1 MVQSMPK
8 IAPSRKELQEIHRKL
23 STWEKAVDRSKKPR
37 SRYTATIGWKGMA
50 ALLQY
55 NIALRTAR
63 LGACLLE
70 RSLDNRQDGL
80 LFGLTKR
87 PMFESYTRG
96 MWLEFVADE
105 DFAESFL
112 SRSRV
117 DAEREWT
124 TLASKRNS
132 PGLAKMWN
140 DLNKRKIMEDTVSW
154 MKGKK
159 DWWNDSTH
167 MAARSAWMGWS
178 NEYGEVIH
186 NNEQIRSDLVALLE
200 IGAQCAGHMHTL
212 SKGRGESEQERF
224 IHDEKE
230 RLRRLLTA

>member
-1 MVQSMPK
+1 M
-8 IAPSRKELQEIHRKL
+8 
-23 STWEKAVDRSKKPR
+23 
-37 SRYTATIGWKGMA
+37 
-50 ALLQY
+50 
-55 NIALRTAR
+55 
-63 LGACLLE
+63 
-70 RSLDNRQDGL
+70 
-80 LFGLTKR
+80 
-87 PMFESYTRG
+87 
-96 MWLEFVADE
+96 ADE

-178 NEYGEVIH
+178 NEHGEVIH
-186 NNEQIRSDLVALLE
+186 AK
-200 IGAQCAGHMHTL
+200 GH
-212 SKGRGESEQERF
+212 K
-224 IHDEKE
+224 
-230 RLRRLLTA
+230 